1 MATANGSFQPW
12 IRKQSEVLNRTF
24 SKAWTKFAQLNSQ
37 SARRSVQTLGRVSR
51 FFLAS
56 WNGKYLPASSVPEPP
71 QLNAAPETHPLPR
84 AEVKYMPS
92 ADAPRPYA
100 FVPPPAHLSLVP
112 PFAEN
117 ASKFT
122 LAPSEPAEPHH
133 FSANS
138 SEASSSSAAVEH
150 ARLITEA
157 RQTLAR
163 QEAEFAKRL
172 AQQLD
177 SFNRQIASRLET
189 LSGQVTQRFSEELK
203 VHAGQALHALM
214 SDWAEQNRVLV
225 DAECT
230 RHLDQFSTRLQSLS
244 NAHLETYRQE
254 MQSLSSNLK
263 SRLRS
268 VAHALQ
274 DVGPASHRS

>member
-1 MATANGSFQPW
+1 MASANGNFQPW

-37 SARRSVQTLGRVSR
+37 NARRSAQALGRVSR

-56 WNGKYLPASSVPEPP
+56 WNGKFLPASSVPEPP
-71 QLNAAPETHPLPR
+71 QLNAAPETHALPR

-92 ADAPRPYA
+92 AGAPRPYA
-100 FVPPPAHLSLVP
+100 FVTPPAHLSLVP
-112 PFAEN
+112 PFAEDS
-117 ASKFT
+117 SKFSVV
-122 LAPSEPAEPHH
+122 PSESGESNH
-133 FSANS
+133 FSGNS
-138 SEASSSSAAVEH
+138 SADSASAAEH

-157 RQTLAR
+157 RQTLAG
-163 QEAEFAKRL
+163 QQAEFAQRL

-189 LSGQVTQRFSEELK
+189 LSDQVIHRFSEELK
-203 VHAGQALHALM
+203 VHAGQALSALM

-225 DAECT
+225 DTECN
-230 RHLDQFSTRLQSLS
+230 RHLDQFSARLQSLS
-244 NAHLETYRQE
+244 NAHLETYRKE
-254 MQSLSSNLK
+254 MQNLSSNLK

-274 DVGPASHRS
+274 DVGPASHHS

>member
-1 MATANGSFQPW
+1 
-12 IRKQSEVLNRTF
+12 
-24 SKAWTKFAQLNSQ
+24 LNSQ
-37 SARRSVQTLGRVSR
+37 NARRSAQALGRVSR

-56 WNGKYLPASSVPEPP
+56 WNGKFLPASSVPEPP
-71 QLNAAPETHPLPR
+71 QLNAAPETHALPR

-92 ADAPRPYA
+92 GDAPRPYA
-100 FVPPPAHLSLVP
+100 FVTPPAHLSLVP

-117 ASKFT
+117 SSKFSVV
-122 LAPSEPAEPHH
+122 PSESGESGH
-133 FSANS
+133 FSGNS
-138 SEASSSSAAVEH
+138 SADAASDAEH

-157 RQTLAR
+157 RQALAH
-163 QEAEFAKRL
+163 QQAEFAQRL

-189 LSGQVTQRFSEELK
+189 LSGQVIQRFSEELK
-203 VHAGQALHALM
+203 VHAGQALNALM

-225 DAECT
+225 DTECN
-230 RHLDQFSTRLQSLS
+230 RHLDQFSNRLHSLS

-254 MQSLSSNLK
+254 MQNLSSNLK

-274 DVGPASHRS
+274 DVGPASHRG